1 MTRLLIRPRALNRA
15 EKLLQNHCQQQADRQ
30 KWPKWQGRLTCHIPP
45 NQLQTAGRSQRRQRR
60 DQQQYR
66 NSVDADPQ
74 RGGIGAASMEEHAS
88 STSTRPATQ
97 ANKATNPEIER
108 GRYLVEEV
116 AKCPECHTPRNDR
129 GELRQDAWLSGATIW
144 IRPVASIPNWADHV
158 PALAGWPSF
167 TEEQG
172 ERILEK
178 GTGPEGEEL
187 RPPMHIY
194 HMKHEDAKA
203 IIAYLKSLPR
213 SSQTN

>member
-1 MTRLLIRPRALNRA
+1 MHVA
-15 EKLLQNHCQQQADRQ
+15 QN
-30 KWPKWQGRLTCHIPP
+30 
-45 NQLQTAGRSQRRQRR
+45 GRSHGSVAPRQRWQLLR
-60 DQQQYR
+60 EGFMEKPFG
-66 NSVDADPQ
+66 VLVIVMAIFIT
-74 RGGIGAASMEEHAS
+74 IGALSTSSLKPGESAS
-88 STSTRPATQ
+88 SHGSVVQ
-97 ANKATNPEIER
+97 AASNRTENKGTNSEIER

-116 AKCPECHTPRNDR
+116 AKCPECHTPRNER
-129 GELRQDAWLSGATIW
+129 GELRHDAWLAGAPIW
-144 IRPVASIPNWADHV
+144 IRPVAPIPNWADHA

-172 ERILEK
+172 ERVLEK

-213 SSQTN
+213 SSQTY

>member
-1 MTRLLIRPRALNRA
+1 M
-15 EKLLQNHCQQQADRQ
+15 EKPFGVLVIVMAIFI
-30 KWPKWQGRLTCHIPP
+30 T
-45 NQLQTAGRSQRRQRR
+45 
-60 DQQQYR
+60 
-66 NSVDADPQ
+66 
-74 RGGIGAASMEEHAS
+74 IGALSTSSLKPGESAS
-88 STSTRPATQ
+88 SHGSVVQ
-97 ANKATNPEIER
+97 AASNRTENKGTNSEIER

-116 AKCPECHTPRNDR
+116 AKCPECHTPRNER
-129 GELRQDAWLSGATIW
+129 GELRHDAWLAGAPIW
-144 IRPVASIPNWADHV
+144 IRPVAPIPNWADHA

-172 ERILEK
+172 ERVLEK

-213 SSQTN
+213 SSQTY